1 MPLAIQQKLETNNA
15 LLKKEFVKIFH
26 IFMENKR
33 YFKSSQLNAIY
44 DESFDVKEKF
54 IEFTMKENKAK
65 KEKEHNESMKDAIE
79 FEKQAG
85 IHQKK
90 EELKSLAL

>member
-1 MPLAIQQKLETNNA
+1 
-15 LLKKEFVKIFH
+15 
-26 IFMENKR
+26 
-33 YFKSSQLNAIY
+33 
-44 DESFDVKEKF
+44 
-54 IEFTMKENKAK
+54 MKENKAK